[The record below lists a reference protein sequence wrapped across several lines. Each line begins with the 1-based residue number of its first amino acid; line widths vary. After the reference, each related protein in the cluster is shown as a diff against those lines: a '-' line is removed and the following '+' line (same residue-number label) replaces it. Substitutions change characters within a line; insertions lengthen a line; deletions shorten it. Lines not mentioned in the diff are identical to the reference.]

1 MTPIQY
7 CYEKV
12 KESKSNFTWTFYF
25 ISKNRRDALIS
36 LYAFC
41 REIDD
46 IVDNTIDLE
55 VATAKINWWK
65 NEINRLFHETP
76 QHPVT
81 KSLFN
86 FIDTYELNEA
96 YFLEMLDGMEMDLKF
111 NRYESF
117 KQLQL
122 YCYRVAGVVGILCVK
137 ILGFKNQTTLKF
149 AHDLGIALQLT
160 NIVRDVGEDARK
172 NRIYIPLDELHQ
184 FNVSEDD
191 ILKFQENKNVSNLL
205 IYQIERA
212 ENFYKSA
219 YEKIPKED
227 INSQIPGLLMG
238 KIYETL
244 LLEIKRDRPEQ
255 TLNHKVI
262 LPPFRKM
269 LVIFKCF
276 FKNKFYALSN

>member
-25 ISKNRRDALIS
+25 ISKNRRDALVS

-81 KSLFN
+81 KSLLN

-137 ILGFKNQTTLKF
+137 ILGFKNQGTLKF

-160 NIVRDVGEDARK
+160 NIIRDVGEDARK

-184 FNVSEDD
+184 FNVSEND
-191 ILKFQENKNVSNLL
+191 ILRFQENKNVSNLL

-212 ENFYKSA
+212 ENFYRSA

-255 TLNHKVI
+255 TLNRKVI

-276 FKNKFYALSN
+276 FKNKFYALSS

>member
-184 FNVSEDD
+184 FNVSEND
-191 ILKFQENKNVSNLL
+191 ILRFQENKNVSNLL

-212 ENFYKSA
+212 ENFYRSA

-255 TLNHKVI
+255 TLNRKVI

-276 FKNKFYALSN
+276 FKNKFYALSS

>member
-25 ISKNRRDALIS
+25 ISKNRRDALVS

-227 INSQIPGLLMG
+227 VNSQIPGLLMG

-276 FKNKFYALSN
+276 FKNKFYVLSN

>member
-7 CYEKV
+7 CYEKF

-65 NEINRLFHETP
+65 NEINRLFHKTP

-227 INSQIPGLLMG
+227 VNSQIPGLLMG